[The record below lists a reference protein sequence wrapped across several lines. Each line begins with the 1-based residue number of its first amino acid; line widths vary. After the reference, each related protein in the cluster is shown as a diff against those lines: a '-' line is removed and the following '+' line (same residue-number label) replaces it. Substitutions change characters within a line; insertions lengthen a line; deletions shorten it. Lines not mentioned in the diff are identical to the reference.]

1 MGFVSIS
8 ASMLMLVFTVSAAPA
23 QRGGGARAPE
33 FHIKELVLGPQ
44 DREVTLESLRGEV
57 VALEFWATWCAP
69 CIEVMPHMNELEEVF
84 GDQGVRF
91 ISITPEDR
99 EPVIEFLEK
108 RREIKGWVAL
118 DDEKQTWDAYGVRGI
133 PRVFVIGAD
142 GRLLGETHPQFLQAD
157 HLRAALDGEII
168 QSSLPKPGPGMPKM
182 EELEAIAAASPPG
195 AAWIRETRA
204 PNHHGR
210 SEMIDGVY
218 VIEEYSVRSLARKAW
233 EPRSERMDIQTD
245 LPEQSFDV
253 VIRVEDEDWDAM
265 RAKLREL
272 LTEQF
277 GLVVTFEDRMV
288 EGRALAPMQSAPPS
302 LVPGDPEGGMMMRGV
317 WTQFNLVNGTM
328 EQLAGAIENIT
339 KTITIDQTGLEGGYD
354 IGLELDAEFKDAPPA
369 ARAAHVAEALE
380 KQHGL
385 RLEPRM
391 IRVEYM
397 VVRRSTD

>member
-1 MGFVSIS
+1 MKNARLLAAAAVLTT
-8 ASMLMLVFTVSAAPA
+8 ASPAPA
-23 QRGGGARAPE
+23 QPAVGEPAPE

-99 EPVIEFLEK
+99 ETVVDFLEN

-118 DDEKQTWDAYGVRGI
+118 DDEKQTWDVYGVRGI
-133 PRVFVIGAD
+133 PRVYIIGAD
-142 GRLLGETHPQFLQAD
+142 GRLLGETHPQNLKAE
-157 HLRAALDGEII
+157 HLRAALEGERI
-168 QSSLPKPGPGMPKM
+168 QDRLPDPGRGMARTQ
-182 EELEAIAAASPPG
+182 ELEAIAAAAP
-195 AAWIRETRA
+195 ADAVWLRET
-204 PNHHGR
+204 PEPDMIGR
-210 SEMIDGVY
+210 SEMVDGAY
-218 VIEEYSVRSLARKAW
+218 AAEESSVRSLLREAW
-233 EPRSERMDIQTD
+233 APRSERMDVQTD

-253 VIRVEDEDWDAM
+253 VIRVEGENREAM
-265 RAKLREL
+265 RPKLRTL

-288 EGRALAPMQSAPPS
+288 EGRALAPLQSAPPS
-302 LVPGDPEGGMMMRGV
+302 MVEGAPNSGMMLRAM
-317 WTQFNLVNGTM
+317 WSQFNLVNGTM
-328 EQLAGAIENIT
+328 EQLAAAIENLT
-339 KTITIDQTGLEGGYD
+339 DTITIDQTGLEGGYD
-354 IGLELDAEFKDAPPA
+354 LSVELDAELKDAPPA
-369 ARAAHVAEALE
+369 ARTAHMAEALE

-391 IRVEYM
+391 IRVEYL
-397 VVRRSTD
+397 VVRRAGE